1 MLPPTNDKSLQ
12 QCTTLVLVYEISKTR
27 CFQILYPLSIQSIIQ
42 ASSAFYHYMNDRMDE
57 SVLLNQPV
65 EYVLTRS
72 CCVAKS
78 LRLLLLDD
86 KTVTVF
92 V

>member
-1 MLPPTNDKSLQ
+1 
-12 QCTTLVLVYEISKTR
+12 
-27 CFQILYPLSIQSIIQ
+27 
-42 ASSAFYHYMNDRMDE
+42 MNERMDE

-72 CCVAKS
+72 WYDAKS